1 MTDAQLGRLIGQ
13 GRDADIFAHGDRH
26 VLRRSREGRT
36 FATEAAVM
44 EYVRSYGYP
53 APAVESVSDD
63 GREIVMERVVGR
75 DMVGALER
83 RPWMARRFGVVL
95 GELHNRLHEIEAPAW
110 MSPAPVGAGS
120 AVVHLDLHP
129 LNVMMGAH
137 GPVVIDWTNARAGD
151 GHVDV
156 ALTWILT
163 AIGDVPLSGLVA
175 RGAARCRASL
185 LAGFL
190 ATVDH
195 AGARRSV
202 PDVARWKALDAH
214 MSPNELDRLLAIAEG
229 RTPLEAPTRRGR
241 RRGDTR

>member
-1 MTDAQLGRLIGQ
+1 MTDAHLGRLIGQ
-13 GRDADIFAHGDRH
+13 GRDADIFEHGDHH

-44 EYVRSYGYP
+44 EYVRSQGYP
-53 APAVESVSDD
+53 VPAVESVSDD

-83 RPWMARRFGVVL
+83 RPWMARRFGEVL
-95 GELHNRLHEIEAPAW
+95 GDLHNRLHEIEAPEW
-110 MSPAPVGAGS
+110 MAPAPVGTGS
-120 AVVHLDLHP
+120 AVIHLDLHP
-129 LNVMMGAH
+129 LNVMMGAR

-163 AIGDVPLSGLVA
+163 EIGEVPLSGLIA
-175 RGAARCRASL
+175 RVAARCRASL

-195 AGARRSV
+195 DGARRSV
-202 PDVARWKALDAH
+202 ADVARWKALDAH
-214 MSPNELDRLLAIAEG
+214 MSPVELDRLHAIAEG
-229 RTPLEAPTRRGR
+229 RTSLEAPTGRRMRRGR
-241 RRGDTR
+241 AR